1 MTTTTTS
8 TTAPSPALSPN
19 HGPGPVP
26 AAPVL
31 ALPRNRKNP
40 LLIAAAVLLV
50 LLGGLG
56 AWFGVQQTGTRTG
69 VVGVARDVTFGQII
83 SARDLVQVDVTP
95 DPGLATVPWSTVAS
109 VVGQRAATDLVR
121 GSLLTPRST
130 TAGALTGAGEAVVG
144 VTVKPSQ
151 APTMDVHPRDRV
163 QVVVQPAAD
172 AGPVTLDSPFDGV
185 AGWVL
190 AVGPVQSG
198 GSRTIDIVVPV
209 GKAAGAAA
217 LGAAG
222 RLAIV
227 FLGRG

>member
-1 MTTTTTS
+1 MTPTTTTNH
-8 TTAPSPALSPN
+8 APPSISPPTHAQ
-19 HGPGPVP
+19 GPVP

-69 VVGVARDVTFGQII
+69 VVGVARDVTFGQVLT
-83 SARDLVQVDVTP
+83 ARDLVQVDVTP
-95 DPGLATVPWSTVAS
+95 DPGLATVPWGSVAV

-130 TAGALTGAGEAVVG
+130 TAGALTGVGEAVVG

-151 APTMDVHPRDRV
+151 APTMELHARDRV
-163 QVVVQPAAD
+163 QVVVQPAAE

-198 GSRTIDIVVPV
+198 GSRTIDIVVPT

-222 RLAIV
+222 RLALV